1 MSSLWTPDGER
12 PIPRPSPTT
21 PSQER
26 TGPTARHD
34 QPSAPAPGRGDAGQ
48 SPHGAGIQ
56 DGSEDVD
63 DVAMAAELD
72 DVRRAILSSPPE
84 AVIANHCYGLFELA
98 AMHLSQQP
106 PSLEAARL
114 AIDGLAALTEGLSG
128 RLGPDEETLREGLAQ
143 LRLAWVQ
150 VGAAHSAAGAAGD
163 ARPGESC

>member
-1 MSSLWTPDGER
+1 MS
-12 PIPRPSPTT
+12 
-21 PSQER
+21 R
-26 TGPTARHD
+26 T
-34 QPSAPAPGRGDAGQ
+34 APEAG
-48 SPHGAGIQ
+48 PHGLE
-56 DGSEDVD
+56 EDTD

-72 DVRRAILSSPPE
+72 EVRRAILSSPPE
-84 AVIANHCYGLFELA
+84 AVIANHCYGMFELA

-106 PSLEAARL
+106 PSLEGARL

-150 VGAAHSAAGAAGD
+150 VGAAHSAGGAPGG